1 MLGILQERM
10 LGVIRHLTHTFN
22 IFLFFSWY
30 VAVNLEPCFW
40 TVLQPLQELLPQRE
54 KPRIH
59 VSNLQTNVCQISNRK
74 SNLAEADLHQCQ
86 KTVMMAQHSS
96 RHCMQVLSQQTGCS
110 TWMFPGLSEK
120 LTPVGFEPTPL
131 RTGAWSQRLRP
142 LGQSVHVSQDTAAI
156 HWKTY
161 WWLWLHDCLRQQMTF
176 WCLSCACCGHGF
188 WPYSRKACSVSK
200 LTSCTIFWE
209 GSDVSGRVAVL
220 FLQSRP
226 VVLDWVHTPGEHAQC
241 HKTRNSHIEKIHFL
255 FGLMAAGSLLHSMQE
270 SMISLWCWPYSRR
283 ACSVS

>member
-1 MLGILQERM
+1 MLAILQERM

-22 IFLFFSWY
+22 IFLFFLGTLLSTWSHVFGQCY
-30 VAVNLEPCFW
+30 NHSKNCCLRGKSQDYMYRIFKLMCAKYQIEKAI
-40 TVLQPLQELLPQRE
+40 LQKL
-54 KPRIH
+54 IYI
-59 VSNLQTNVCQISNRK
+59 NVK
-74 SNLAEADLHQCQ
+74 

-156 HWKTY
+156 QWKTY

-200 LTSCTIFWE
+200 LISCTKILIATKKAGASPE
-209 GSDVSGRVAVL
+209 T
-220 FLQSRP
+220 Q
-226 VVLDWVHTPGEHAQC
+226 EHC
-241 HKTRNSHIEKIHFL
+241 
-255 FGLMAAGSLLHSMQE
+255 
-270 SMISLWCWPYSRR
+270 
-283 ACSVS
+283 